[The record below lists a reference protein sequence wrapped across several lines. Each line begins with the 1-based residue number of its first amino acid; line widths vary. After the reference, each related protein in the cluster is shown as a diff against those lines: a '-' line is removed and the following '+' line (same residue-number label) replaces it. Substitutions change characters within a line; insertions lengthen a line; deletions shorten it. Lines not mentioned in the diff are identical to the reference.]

1 MINTTKLDRLERSRA
16 FLGLFQD
23 VAGLCRLAVGALLMW
38 WSFGTI
44 FSILSNNKG
53 FPVVA
58 KGLLQDGLKTFFS
71 VFSVM
76 P

>member
-1 MINTTKLDRLERSRA
+1 MDTTKLDRAERWRG
-16 FLGLFQD
+16 FLALFQD
-23 VAGLCRLAVGALLMW
+23 VSWLTRILVGGLLMW
-38 WSFGTI
+38 VGFGAI

-71 VFSVM
+71 VFQVS

>member
-1 MINTTKLDRLERSRA
+1 MKLDRLERSRA
-16 FLGLFQD
+16 FFGLFKD
-23 VAGLCRLAVGALLMW
+23 VVWLGRLVIAGLLMW
-38 WSFGTI
+38 WGFGAI

-71 VFSVM
+71 VFSVS